1 MIRELPPEVAEIWP
15 FEPQWCEVDGY
26 ALHHVDEGPD
36 DGSGNA
42 VVLLHGNPTW
52 GFLYRDI
59 IPKVVDA
66 GFRVVVPDFLGFGR
80 SDHARAGEDD
90 LHGAYAIP
98 EHSRRLL
105 AQLDAAGVRRAAFF
119 LQDWGGPIGFGTALE
134 RPEML
139 AGLALAN
146 TFWGAASQFQ
156 HNALGWRALHAPVS
170 GALLLGKRR
179 MFVNALKLS
188 GPRSIHDG
196 AAWAAYSLPFQHHQ
210 GPGGTF
216 AFPRSIS
223 TGPGHPTQP
232 LVDRIWDALPH
243 MDVPTRFVWGE
254 ADAVFTREE
263 QEAGLRSR
271 LPRAAEHETVVVSGG
286 RHFVQE
292 YGPQECADA
301 VIAVAREAFGG

>member
-1 MIRELPPEVAEIWP
+1 MIRELPPEVAELWP
-15 FEPQWCEVDGY
+15 YEPRWTEVDGY
-26 ALHHVDEGPD
+26 TLHHIDVGPD
-36 DGSGNA
+36 DGSGDA
-42 VVLLHGNPTW
+42 VVLMHGNPTW
-52 GFLYRDI
+52 GLLYRDI
-59 IPKVVDA
+59 IPRVVEA

-80 SDHARAGEDD
+80 SDHARAGEDN
-90 LHGAYAIP
+90 LHGAYAIT

-119 LQDWGGPIGFGTALE
+119 AQDWGGPIAFGAVLE
-134 RPEML
+134 RPELL

-146 TFWGAASQFQ
+146 TFWGRASQFQ

-179 MFVNALKLS
+179 MFLNALKLS
-188 GPRSIHDG
+188 GPRSIHEG
-196 AAWAAYSLPFQHHQ
+196 PVWTGYALPFEHHQ
-210 GPGGTF
+210 SPGGTF

-223 TGPGHPTQP
+223 TGDGHPTQP
-232 LVDRIWDALPH
+232 LADRIWEALPS
-243 MDVPTRFVWGE
+243 MDVPTRFVWGD

-271 LPRAAEHETVVVSGG
+271 LPRAGEHETVVVPGG

-292 YGPQECADA
+292 YGPQQCADA
-301 VIAVAREAFGG
+301 AIAVAREAFAK

>member
-1 MIRELPPEVAEIWP
+1 MIEHLPPEVAELWP
-15 FEPQWCEVDGY
+15 YEPRWTEVDGY
-26 ALHHVDEGPD
+26 RLHHVDEGTD
-36 DGSGNA
+36 DGSGRA

-80 SDHARAGEDD
+80 SDHARAGEDS
-90 LHGAYAIP
+90 LHGAYAIT

-105 AQLDAAGVRRAAFF
+105 AQLDAAGVTRAAFF
-119 LQDWGGPIGFGTALE
+119 LQDWGGPIAFGAVLE
-134 RPEML
+134 RPELL

-146 TFWGAASQFQ
+146 TFWGVNSEFQ
-156 HNALGWRALHAPVS
+156 KNALGWRALHAPVS

-179 MFVNALKLS
+179 LFVNALKLS

-196 AAWAAYSLPFQHHQ
+196 PAWTAYTLPFDHHQ
-210 GPGGTF
+210 SPGGTF

-232 LVDRIWDALPH
+232 LADRIWDALPT
-243 MDVPTRFVWGE
+243 MDVPTRFVWGD

-271 LPRAAEHETVVVSGG
+271 LPRAEEHETVVVRGG

-292 YGPQECADA
+292 YGPDECAAA
-301 VIAVAREAFGG
+301 VIAVAEEAFR